1 MTRTRTNPD
10 RNFFLTMTLLAL
22 AVVIGGFAP
31 TYYLKLWFGTP
42 ELKLSVHV
50 HSLLATAWCALLVTQ
65 TVLIRKG
72 RYDWHRILGMS
83 GLAIA
88 ALMVITGYLV
98 IFGKPRPT
106 VASRAFIFTP
116 MLGLLLFSVFVATA
130 VHYRRDAAMHKRL
143 MYLSLLFIAGAA
155 MARLIRH
162 FGDFPVMD
170 LHLHHYAVYA
180 VLFLP
185 LIVYDLVRLRKLHRA
200 TVAGIAVHALM
211 HPLHFLVAFTPT
223 WQRFADWLT
232 NG

>member
-1 MTRTRTNPD
+1 MATTRTNPD

-50 HSLLATAWCALLVTQ
+50 HSILATAWCALLVTQ
-65 TVLIRKG
+65 TILIRKG

-88 ALMVITGYLV
+88 ALMVITGYMV

-116 MLGLLLFSVFVATA
+116 MLGLLLFSIFVATA
-130 VHYRRDAAMHKRL
+130 VYYRRNAAMHKRL
-143 MYLSLLFIAGAA
+143 MYLSLLFIVGAA
-155 MARLIRH
+155 MARLLRH
-162 FGDFPVMD
+162 FGDNSLMQA
-170 LHLHHYAVYA
+170 HLHHYAVY
-180 VLFLP
+180 VLLFLP
-185 LIVYDLVRLRKLHRA
+185 LVIYDLVRLRKLHRA
-200 TVAGIAVHALM
+200 TVVGIAVHALM

-223 WQRFADWLT
+223 WQRFANWLT

>member
-1 MTRTRTNPD
+1 MATTRTSPD

-50 HSLLATAWCALLVTQ
+50 HSILATAWCALLVTQ
-65 TVLIRKG
+65 TLLIRNG
-72 RYDWHRILGMS
+72 RHALHRTLGMA

-88 ALMVITGYLV
+88 ALVVITGYIV

-106 VASRAFIFTP
+106 VGSRAFIFTP

-130 VHYRRDAAMHKRL
+130 VYYRRDAAMHKRL
-143 MYLSLLFIAGAA
+143 MYLSLLFIVGAA
-155 MARLIRH
+155 MSRLIRH
-162 FGDFPVMD
+162 FGGNPLMH
-170 LHLHHYAVYA
+170 LHVHHYAVYA
-180 VLFLP
+180 TLFLP
-185 LIVYDLVRLRKLHRA
+185 LVIYDLVRLRKLHRA
-200 TVAGIAVHALM
+200 TVAGVAVHALM

-223 WQRFADWLT
+223 WQRFANWLT